1 MKIYDVVLLGA
12 KNLKSRWALLPVIG
26 IAISVFCLC
35 YAGAVLT
42 AVQEEKAKPYELQI
56 SSESAKDI
64 TDSTLAKISK
74 IPNVDTAT
82 PSLQVSAIVKTGI
95 YSAQLTLTGI
105 NPSYLNDT
113 FTQGGVFPA
122 DSIMPYIIL
131 NESACKQFAKAK
143 TDSSLNSN
151 SASSGNSK
159 NGVNP
164 GVDSGSSSSGTSPQ
178 TGSSS
183 NANAKSSLDSDTGS
197 GTDVK
202 GATTTG
208 TSTTAGFGLNIVNT
222 AYTTNNSSQA
232 GTDSDADNSSPKINW
247 LNAGVTIQTGDNGQ
261 WIVSKICGILKD
273 AGNGQQPVAY
283 ISLAAAKSLLLRSG
297 QSMNYSGADVRI
309 KNIGCASS
317 VAQSITELGLTVTN
331 TDDAL
336 QSKWNTELTEMG
348 YLIVIGVFCLLCS
361 AVLMAASRKI
371 TIVEQKETW
380 RMLRWIGMK
389 ERDIGRLFLLQA
401 LIISIAGIAI
411 GVIVGISLPSFL
423 SPDLK
428 GNSIFTL
435 QIPFLVAVLN
445 ISICTAVGMS
455 ATINIKKTI
464 VSDLL

>member
-1 MKIYDVVLLGA
+1 MKIYDLAVLGA
-12 KNLKSRWALLPVIG
+12 KNLKSRWVLLPVIG

-56 SSESAKDI
+56 SFGSAKDI
-64 TDSTLAKISK
+64 TDSTLTKISK

-82 PSLQVSAIVKTGI
+82 PLLEVSAIVKTGI
-95 YSAQLTLTGI
+95 YSAKLTLTGI
-105 NPSYLNDT
+105 NPPYLNDT
-113 FTQGGVFPA
+113 FTGGGVFPA

-131 NESACKQFAKAK
+131 NASACKQFAKAK

-159 NGVNP
+159 NGVNS

-178 TGSSS
+178 TGLSS
-183 NANAKSSLDSDTGS
+183 NATATSSLDSDTGS
-197 GTDVK
+197 
-202 GATTTG
+202 
-208 TSTTAGFGLNIVNT
+208 GLNIVNT

-232 GTDSDADNSSPKINW
+232 GTSSDADNSSPKINW
-247 LNAGVTIQTGDNGQ
+247 LGAGVTIQTGDNGQ

-309 KNIGCASS
+309 KNIGGASS
-317 VAQSITELGLTVTN
+317 VAQSITGLGLTVTN
-331 TDDAL
+331 ADDAL

-361 AVLMAASRKI
+361 AVLMAYSRKI
-371 TIVEQKETW
+371 AIMEQKETW
-380 RMLRWIGMK
+380 RMFRWIGMK
-389 ERDIGRLFLLQA
+389 ERDIGRLFVFQSLM
-401 LIISIAGIAI
+401 ISLVGITI
-411 GVIVGISLPSFL
+411 GIIVGISLPSFL

-445 ISICTAVGMS
+445 IFICTAVGLS